1 MSTLSKSFSLESI
14 GLKKSTFD
22 LLIYGK
28 GQEGGKLSIE
38 TSFEFVEPANMETSR
53 FDTVLKVLFSLVGL
67 DSDDNIVFTIK
78 SEYDGG
84 FKILNQKEFDKNKEN
99 TKQCCFSLI
108 YPIVRDDMLHTL
120 NRAGLRQINLPWSFS
135 HYKPKNDEES
145 ETAPV
150 V

>member
-53 FDTVLKVLFSLVGL
+53 LDSVLKVLF
-67 DSDDNIVFTIK
+67 
-78 SEYDGG
+78 
-84 FKILNQKEFDKNKEN
+84 
-99 TKQCCFSLI
+99 
-108 YPIVRDDMLHTL
+108 
-120 NRAGLRQINLPWSFS
+120 
-135 HYKPKNDEES
+135 
-145 ETAPV
+145 
-150 V
+150 